1 MICVALIRFV
11 VFPQKTSTSAY
22 PRDPDPVGASEGFL
36 RLVNLLVQQM
46 LDKSWMLD
54 LLIGMVSFNVF
65 LRCFFFVFN
74 MWGGFT
80 MQKCKTPLWGLHFV
94 PHERSIEWHQ
104 VLLHPFHASPWT
116 VDLVF
121 TQFTRKINGIPSW
134 NLQQM
139 FHGVASVEK
148 WSSFTNVESNC
159 GKTRALVSKFPWKWR
174 FWSKSREGLVQMTFL
189 KQNRCF

>member
-74 MWGGFT
+74 MSCGGGSPCKSAKPHFGDYILFHT
-80 MQKCKTPLWGLHFV
+80 KEVLNDIKCCCTLFM
-94 PHERSIEWHQ
+94 
-104 VLLHPFHASPWT
+104 LHPERLIWFSP
-116 VDLVF
+116 
-121 TQFTRKINGIPSW
+121 NSP
-134 NLQQM
+134 
-139 FHGVASVEK
+139 EK
-148 WSSFTNVESNC
+148 
-159 GKTRALVSKFPWKWR
+159 
-174 FWSKSREGLVQMTFL
+174 
-189 KQNRCF
+189 